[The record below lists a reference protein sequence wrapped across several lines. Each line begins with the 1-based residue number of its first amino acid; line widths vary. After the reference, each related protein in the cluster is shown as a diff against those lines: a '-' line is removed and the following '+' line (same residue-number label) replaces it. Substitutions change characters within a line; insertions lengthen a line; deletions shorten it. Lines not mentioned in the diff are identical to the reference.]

1 MKGTFKRLCAALLI
15 LCMVFSM
22 LPVMASAAS
31 YDRTIAGPATIGTDE
46 TTALYSISYDT
57 ATYTITLTAPDN
69 AGGMDF
75 VDWDSSVRFK
85 MTGLSAYIDAEMTT
99 SGNTATLVL
108 TDPDQQDLAKNAFGN
123 DTYWGKTKPKEIVG
137 GANFA
142 TYYNLTVNGGSGSET
157 GILKGSVRTLPTAPD
172 APEDGKY
179 FIGWSDG
186 SLIYAAG
193 ATIVMDREIS
203 VSPYYVDKDERF
215 LAIFVDM
222 DGVVYDVQTSDAEG
236 YVSAPATDPTSE
248 KFTFNNWDTDLTAPL
263 TGDTVI
269 RAQGTKKTYG
279 ISTDV
284 IASGTA
290 TVTVDAAAS
299 VDSYVEF
306 SVIPAEG
313 YEVAAVVAKTD
324 SGVIVPV
331 AAFGDYAFTM
341 PTDNVTIYA
350 YTNETIPTYN
360 VRFEADGYL
369 VAEYD
374 LPEGAEIH
382 APEVPQK
389 EGYTGG
395 TWGTVAEKM
404 GTSDLV
410 YTATYTPRSYRV
422 IYSFTIDGS
431 PKSLTHNVTYGSSY
445 EVANYTGDVPDGQ
458 NFLGWSGDNGN
469 FYFAGKSYTWKTA
482 ATTRMKPVFEGDT
495 EYWTVKFVG
504 EDGDL
509 YDVALVEKTE
519 DAVVTMPTYEPYPDA
534 LWTLDNPDGIVE
546 YNADIPVAI
555 TGDTTF
561 TVKAPALFTVTF
573 KANGYQVAQY
583 TVRDGETLTEI
594 PAVPETYGYYGKW
607 DTDLTQPITGDLTV
621 TAKYKAVTC
630 YIQYRLTE
638 AQETTVSVQ
647 PVDFGSY
654 FRPIDYTWDVPDGQ
668 SFLAWRGKDG
678 NLYVPGLS
686 YLMKNTNPLVVTP
699 LFENNTEYWTVKF
712 MGENGYLYDVALVEK
727 TSDATVT
734 LPTYAE
740 YPAATWVLDGTEY
753 NADDTADITGDTTF
767 TVKAPALYTV
777 TFMANGYQVAQYAVR
792 DGETLP
798 EVPAVP
804 EKYGYTG
811 AWDADTTAAITA
823 DTVIEAD
830 YTANEYHL
838 YFDSNSAPNDDLT
851 VAYGDWFTVP
861 DYEGEVPDGMK
872 FLGWNGD
879 DGQFFLVGELQRLS
893 VASDLYLLP
902 VFASDTEYWT
912 VKFCHPDGSL
922 ENVYLV
928 EQAAEAG
935 TEFFVDDKEYSLY
948 PDAEWMLTSGD
959 VDGLAV
965 GETVSTN
972 YITVRSD
979 VVFTAVVPDTYTI
992 LFCSEEGYL
1001 MDARFI
1007 MENELIGAG
1016 PVAPAKEGYTFVGWQ
1031 DENGDL
1037 LDDTT
1042 VATQDMTY
1050 RPVYE
1055 ANTYPITLVPSE
1067 HVALGVIPESAE
1079 ASVGDII
1086 TIGTAAEEGFET
1098 YYVCVYYQNAAGKM
1112 VPVAISPLPAN
1123 DPYDTP
1129 DMNGYTFVMPAG
1141 PVAVQVV
1148 EQANRNTA
1156 KFIVDD
1162 AIYGFEYILSG
1173 ETPTAPVEPVKEGY
1187 TFIGWK
1193 ALSTGTEYPV
1203 GSEFDPIYADETYV
1217 ALFEINTYDLTY
1229 YRGVEADESEY
1240 KCFLTLP
1247 DGLVVEFFNNDVTD
1261 MPTYKLT
1268 GFEYGTKVVLGEPS
1282 LPGYVFQYWLDEDG
1296 GIHLAG
1302 SNFEMKAD
1310 AYLTAIWKVDTELSC
1325 FVSFNTEDGI
1335 YRGFLAY
1342 DGQDASIPETDP
1354 VKDGYV
1360 FKGWEYDGNVY
1371 SNSGV
1376 KDFTVA
1382 ADEDRMMIFNAVWE
1396 EITYT
1401 VTLND
1406 TMNPVETIA
1415 PLYNGDEYVLPAAP
1429 DKEGFTFVAWMD
1441 QANGAYYMENAK
1453 LYIDRDYDF
1462 IAVWSEDSVEY
1473 AVKFYNE
1480 ENNLIDIFVVP
1491 ANSYMDAPYY
1501 TEGRDDCSYV
1511 WVDYDNGRWAAE
1523 GDEILVDGD
1532 LNFYAEMTEESE
1544 YGVNVIVT
1552 PDDAG
1557 LTYNLS
1563 QSTYQMGES
1572 VLMTIN
1578 IPEGY
1583 VLKAVESVAITASG
1597 KAVPLVS
1604 SLLTFSEDG
1613 SVYGYLFTM
1622 PAGEVLINIILEEIP
1637 VGSTVV
1643 KFINDGDLYDYVIV
1657 EKGTNGTAPAVAPS
1671 KPGYTFD
1678 KWYSESG
1685 FVGAGGTFAVAS
1697 DAEDEIIYNAVYSQQ
1712 FYKVHFNLDGGMP
1725 DFADIENVAY
1735 GETVTLAAEPTKAGY
1750 VFVGWREDATGIVYG
1765 ADGNYVVYADAD
1777 FTAVWEAA
1785 ECIVRF
1791 VDPDTGILY
1800 GYEPISEGKSV
1811 TAPAAVVAEGKT
1823 FLYWENKENAAD
1835 RVFAGSLTPSIV
1847 VDTTYY
1853 ARFEAS
1859 KHNIAVV
1866 TDRCDVS
1873 LNVTGAVAVGTAV
1886 QFTVTPNSDCA
1897 VDSVV
1902 LTYTDGLS
1910 PVVRELHPDASGIY
1924 TFVMP
1929 DADVTITAK
1938 AVQNVFSVFTNPD
1951 ANTLITVGSNKA
1963 QAGETVAFTAEPNNS
1978 DYVLNEV
1985 YVLTASGAPIA
1996 LSIVDGK
2003 YVFTMPAE
2011 DVTITATSVK
2021 AELTV
2026 TYLDSDNTLLGIV
2039 PVDSGDFASAPV
2051 ASKDG
2056 YTFDHWQVLPLTD
2069 PEVDF
2074 DPATDKVTESLI
2086 VRAVYVGNPH
2096 TVEAG
2101 LVEHVFELKAE
2112 CTISSGNV
2120 NSSNLLLNK
2129 LDAETGKDV
2138 YFTVAADYDYVITGV
2153 AIVGLDGS
2161 KTIIEPTLRLKETI
2175 DGINYYTVTFPM
2187 PAEDVKI
2194 DVYTI
2199 AKMFRVDVE
2208 ENLPFAGEYTLNG
2221 FYTNN
2226 LMIPQG
2232 DKVTIDIAPIPGYE
2246 VVDVSGTFFDGIS
2259 VVSLVDY
2266 SLSEDKTMFTFPMVA
2281 KDVHVSITYAPIDYA
2296 IDIETSNFET
2306 YKPDSS
2312 VNPAVVVE
2320 SLDPDLT
2327 SQGRIELIPY
2337 TERDYTNALSQV
2349 YKIPANGTANVDNRI
2364 YFKVVE
2370 YTGYD
2375 LDTLTVYFD
2384 GFEQTCPY
2392 TQLSD
2397 GSYCFDMPADDVVII
2412 ATFVEETYKV
2422 TKDAASEAHGQ
2433 VELNG
2438 LIENSIAADYKDE
2451 VTVTVTPD
2459 DGYQV
2464 SKIYYVLAD
2473 GSVKDFDAA
2482 SYVNATVMSD
2492 VLDSEQSIVFH
2503 MPASDVKV
2511 YVEYLAIDYTVS
2523 DITMEAVTTYTTPH
2537 NVGDQVNFHVEAN
2550 YGYTIEKVYV
2560 VNDTTGE
2567 RIDRF
2572 TDDINGTYGADY
2584 YFTMPASSVTIHVDT
2599 IKDIYNVEYRDNGD
2613 LIGGEQIP
2621 YLETANVN
2629 DFTPLVDEGRPGY
2642 HFVGWT
2648 SKDTETPV
2656 VTPSN
2661 DNADFVIVKDTT
2673 IIAAYDKDEIDVHFL
2688 ATVNGTVTELSTGNT
2703 AEYVLDTTVFGD
2715 TVKFTAEPDVG
2726 YVIDTVRVYTTN
2738 SDGYVLDLSC
2748 TVSGNE
2754 YTFIIPATF
2763 KADIHDV
2770 QAADVIVSVTF
2781 KKDTF
2786 TLTKADDCETDGQIS
2801 VNGSVATETSFEYLY
2816 QDTVTIVATPDA
2828 GYYVASIVAVNEDG
2842 SVKFE
2847 QIGAVPAVDTPAG
2860 DPVTLTFAMPA
2871 CDLTYKVDYEKIDYS
2886 ITCVYDATQG
2896 KAETDLTPTAQL
2908 DDIVTITVTP
2918 EPGYELQELT
2928 VTYAGGEKSCLLTQ
2942 IAENVYTFTMPADAV
2957 TVTAI
2962 FTEITYIAN
2971 LELIGEGD
2979 ATLNGYYTDN
2989 MTADYLSTV
2998 TINVMPDAGW
3008 ELTSIVVD
3016 GGAITV
3022 NEPIAPAGGNYTF
3035 TMPDHD
3041 VDIVV
3046 TLVKSDY
3053 DVSAFALNFFEDG
3066 HGTVT
3071 LSPAEI
3077 AHVGDNVIITA
3088 DPDDGYRVKEVVV
3101 LDALGYAVPVSCL
3114 SVGGDPDYVETWSF
3128 TMPASN
3134 VEIYVTFEVQGSSYY
3149 DDVRTDQWYYNAV
3162 TFVTDRGYFFGV
3174 ETNLFGPYINMNRA
3188 MFVTVLG
3195 RMSGVDTSLYTGQA
3209 FSDVDTG
3216 DYYAPYVQWAA
3227 DNGIVL
3233 GRTATTFDP
3242 NAFITREEMAAIMY
3256 RYCEYLGMDMTL
3268 KNQVFMDRYTDKG
3281 DISDWA
3287 LEYVKWAVGVGL
3299 MRGKSP
3305 YTINPLENATRAEV
3319 AQVIMNLCDK
3329 VIYP

>member
-1 MKGTFKRLCAALLI
+1 MKSTFKRICATLLV

-31 YDRTIAGPATIGTDE
+31 YDRTIAGPATVGTDE
-46 TTALYSISYDT
+46 TSAIYSISYDT
-57 ATYTITLTAPDN
+57 ATHTITLTAPDSV
-69 AGGMDF
+69 GGMNF
-75 VDWDSSVRFK
+75 VDWDSSVRLK
-85 MTGLSAYIDAEMTT
+85 ISTSDVSIDAEMTT
-99 SGNTATLVL
+99 SGKTATLVL
-108 TDPDQQDLAKNAFGN
+108 TEIDQQVLAQYIFNN
-123 DTYWGKTKPKEIVG
+123 NTLWEQVNQKEIVG

-142 TYYNLTVNGGSGSET
+142 TYCRLIVNGGSGSET
-157 GILKGSVRTLPTAPD
+157 GILKGSVRTLPAAPTT
-172 APEDGKY
+172 PEDGKY

-186 SLIYAAG
+186 SLIYAPG
-193 ATIVMDREIS
+193 ATIVVDRDITIS
-203 VSPYYVDKDERF
+203 PHYVEKDEGESDERF
-215 LAIFVDM
+215 IAVFVDM
-222 DGVVYDVQTSDAEG
+222 DGVVYEIQTSDAAG

-248 KFTFNNWDTDLTAPL
+248 KYTFNNWDTDLTAPL

-290 TVTVDAAAS
+290 TVAVDAAAS

-382 APEVPQK
+382 APAVPEK
-389 EGYTGG
+389 EGYTG

-410 YTATYTPRSYRV
+410 YTASYTPRTFTVR
-422 IYSFTIDGS
+422 YSFTRDGS
-431 PKSLTHNVTYGSSY
+431 AKTLTHNVTYGSSY
-445 EVANYTGDVPDGQ
+445 QIAEYTGDTPDGQ
-458 NFLGWSGDNGN
+458 N
-469 FYFAGKSYTWKTA
+469 
-482 ATTRMKPVFEGDT
+482 
-495 EYWTVKFVG
+495 
-504 EDGDL
+504 
-509 YDVALVEKTE
+509 
-519 DAVVTMPTYEPYPDA
+519 
-534 LWTLDNPDGIVE
+534 
-546 YNADIPVAI
+546 
-555 TGDTTF
+555 
-561 TVKAPALFTVTF
+561 
-573 KANGYQVAQY
+573 
-583 TVRDGETLTEI
+583 
-594 PAVPETYGYYGKW
+594 
-607 DTDLTQPITGDLTV
+607 
-621 TAKYKAVTC
+621 
-630 YIQYRLTE
+630 
-638 AQETTVSVQ
+638 
-647 PVDFGSY
+647 
-654 FRPIDYTWDVPDGQ
+654 
-668 SFLAWRGKDG
+668 
-678 NLYVPGLS
+678 
-686 YLMKNTNPLVVTP
+686 
-699 LFENNTEYWTVKF
+699 
-712 MGENGYLYDVALVEK
+712 
-727 TSDATVT
+727 
-734 LPTYAE
+734 
-740 YPAATWVLDGTEY
+740 
-753 NADDTADITGDTTF
+753 
-767 TVKAPALYTV
+767 
-777 TFMANGYQVAQYAVR
+777 
-792 DGETLP
+792 
-798 EVPAVP
+798 
-804 EKYGYTG
+804 
-811 AWDADTTAAITA
+811 
-823 DTVIEAD
+823 
-830 YTANEYHL
+830 
-838 YFDSNSAPNDDLT
+838 
-851 VAYGDWFTVP
+851 
-861 DYEGEVPDGMK
+861 

-879 DGQFFLVGELQRLS
+879 DGQFFLAGVMQRLS
-893 VASDLYLLP
+893 VASDLDLLP

-935 TEFFVDDKEYSLY
+935 AEFFMDDKEYSLY
-948 PDAEWMLTSGD
+948 PDAEWMLTSGA
-959 VDGLAV
+959 VDEV
-965 GETVSTN
+965 EIGELVDTT
-972 YITVRSD
+972 YITIRSD
-979 VVFTAVVPDTYTI
+979 IVFTAVVPDTYTI

-1007 MENELIGAG
+1007 MENDLIGAG
-1016 PVAPAKEGYTFVGWQ
+1016 PVAPAKEGYTFSGWQ

-1067 HVALGVIPESAE
+1067 HVQIGVIPESAE

-1086 TIGTAAEEGFET
+1086 TIGTAAEAGFET

-1544 YGVNVIVT
+1544 YGVNVFVT

-1604 SLLTFSEDG
+1604 SLLTLDEDG

-1725 DFADIENVAY
+1725 DFADIENIAY

-2246 VVDVSGTFFDGIS
+2246 VVDVAGTFFDGIS

-2337 TERDYTNALSQV
+2337 IERDYTNALDQV

-2482 SYVNATVMSD
+2482 SYENATVMSD

-2560 VNDTTGE
+2560 TNDTTGE

-2828 GYYVASIVAVNEDG
+2828 GYYVASIVAVNDDG

-3046 TLVKSDY
+3046 TLVKSNY